1 MWRPGEHEP
10 PSAVP
15 AAAAAPA
22 ASPAKPAISS
32 KLLGMKFMQRRQEAD
47 LRGRLRAEEAARADE
62 ARWSARAAA
71 GGGAA
76 TRGGAVEQSVPG
88 EPRVQLEAEAHA
100 AAATS
105 RAPASVAKA
114 LLAFRPAR
122 RSFGDFNPKTA
133 SALAAVREAQD
144 TARAALDEAAA
155 AAHAAAAVDPG
166 GYDEGTVGDEEMAE
180 RYATLVGRKRAT
192 QPATELRAEKKRK
205 AGAPEEL

>member
-1 MWRPGEHEP
+1 
-10 PSAVP
+10 
-15 AAAAAPA
+15 
-22 ASPAKPAISS
+22 
-32 KLLGMKFMQRRQEAD
+32 MKFMQRRQEAD

-122 RSFGDFNPKTA
+122 RSFGDFNPKVTDAWSTRRACGSLLMQRADRARASRARAHTRAPRSAPTCAQTA

-180 RYATLVGRKRAT
+180 R
-192 QPATELRAEKKRK
+192 
-205 AGAPEEL
+205 